1 MNWASFIYQK
11 YVILCTIQKYSKIV
25 FYKYVISTD
34 FVVPGRFH
42 HNDVELCI
50 EHIMLWTIKIPKRK
64 KNVMKFFCTT
74 SNILQVFSLAHNYN
88 HGYIYPDEKCKS
100 KNKIYISQINCP
112 MQKSDM

>member
-1 MNWASFIYQK
+1 
-11 YVILCTIQKYSKIV
+11 
-25 FYKYVISTD
+25 
-34 FVVPGRFH
+34 
-42 HNDVELCI
+42 
-50 EHIMLWTIKIPKRK
+50 
-64 KNVMKFFCTT
+64 MKFFCTT